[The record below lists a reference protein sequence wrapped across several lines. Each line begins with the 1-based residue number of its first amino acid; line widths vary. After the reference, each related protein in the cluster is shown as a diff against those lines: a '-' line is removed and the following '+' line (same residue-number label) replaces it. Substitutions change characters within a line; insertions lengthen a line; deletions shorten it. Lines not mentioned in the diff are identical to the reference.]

1 MSEPTYGA
9 TAQHDQGAHDD
20 SQVVDGYGDDVQVVD
35 DLDEGPLDGMVDG
48 MVDGTDGGPVD
59 VPQPPQTGDAGVD
72 DAVALLRDA
81 VAGPLDGQVAAYD
94 AVHRALQDRLADVE
108 G

>member
-1 MSEPTYGA
+1 MYEPTYG
-9 TAQHDQGAHDD
+9 TVGEE
-20 SQVVDGYGDDVQVVD
+20 SQVAEDALDRTPAD
-35 DLDEGPLDGMVDG
+35 DLPEVPEAPL
-48 MVDGTDGGPVD
+48 
-59 VPQPPQTGDAGVD
+59 TGDAGVD
-72 DAVALLRDA
+72 EAVARLREA

>member
-1 MSEPTYGA
+1 MSEPTHG
-9 TAQHDQGAHDD
+9 TAGEE
-20 SQVVDGYGDDVQVVD
+20 SQVVGEVIDDAAAPE
-35 DLDEGPLDGMVDG
+35 DL
-48 MVDGTDGGPVD
+48 TD
-59 VPQPPQTGDAGVD
+59 VPEAPRTGDAGVD
-72 DAVALLRDA
+72 EAVARLRES

>member
-9 TAQHDQGAHDD
+9 AGEE
-20 SQVVDGYGDDVQVVD
+20 SQVVDAVADGPGDDVLD
-35 DLDEGPLDGMVDG
+35 AASADLADLPEAPR
-48 MVDGTDGGPVD
+48 
-59 VPQPPQTGDAGVD
+59 TGDNGVD
-72 DAVALLRDA
+72 EAVSRLREA

>member
-9 TAQHDQGAHDD
+9 AGEE
-20 SQVVDGYGDDVQVVD
+20 SQVVEDASEQAPAD
-35 DLDEGPLDGMVDG
+35 DLD
-48 MVDGTDGGPVD
+48 D
-59 VPQPPQTGDAGVD
+59 VPEAPRTGDAGVD
-72 DAVALLRDA
+72 EAVAHLREA
-81 VAGPLDGQVAAYD
+81 VAGPLEGQVAAYD